1 MTDLR
6 DRLTQTLGDAYT
18 LEQELGGG
26 GMSRVFRARDNT
38 LRRTVVVKVLPPELT
53 AGVNIERF
61 NREILLAARLQHPHI
76 VPVHS
81 AGDMDGLPW
90 FTMPFVEGESLRT
103 HLAAGPLSITETVG
117 ILRDVARA
125 LAYAHER
132 GIVHRDI
139 KPDNILLSG
148 GSATV
153 ADFGIAKAISAARTG
168 GDSETLTQVG
178 TSIGTP
184 AYMAP
189 EQAAGDPETDH
200 HADIYSFG
208 CVAYEMLSGRPPFVE
223 TTQRKLMTAHMA
235 HAPQPIA
242 ELRADTPTALADLVM
257 RCLAKESTE
266 RPAHA
271 TDLVRTLDSVTT
283 GEGRQPAMPGILLG
297 GPRMLL
303 KALGVYALAFVAVA
317 IIARAAIVGIG
328 LPDWVFPGALIVMA
342 LGLPVILVTGYVQRV
357 TQRAMETTPTYTPGG
372 TPSLAQG
379 TMATMALKA
388 SPHLSWRR
396 AARGGVIAMAAFVVL
411 VGGFMLLRA
420 LGIGPAASLFAAGS
434 LQQDDRLVM
443 ADFTVNGPDSA
454 LGRVVSD
461 AVRAGLSQSAVLTIL
476 SPDEISGALARMQR
490 PRDAGM
496 DLETAREVAQREN
509 AKAVVH
515 GTVTQ
520 VGTSYI
526 VSVSLVTADSG
537 RELTSFRATAA
548 AADGIIDAADELA
561 RKLRAKSG
569 ESLRAVNAAPSLARV
584 TTSSLAAL
592 RLYSAGQRANDALD
606 RVSAMRYLR
615 EAVAVDSTFAEAWR
629 LLAVTMGNYGMP
641 VASFD
646 SAITRAYELRDRLP
660 DNARDRIIGTYY
672 SGTGNDRAR
681 AIEAWE
687 RMLARGDSFPLL
699 NLAGLLGSRRE
710 FARAELLLRASAERG
725 GVTLRRLM
733 ALVNV
738 LSQRG
743 KWQASD
749 SVLAEVEARFPTS
762 PDVRQARLVKLEDS
776 GDIEAWRRGVD
787 SAMQVRNPENP
798 TWAIDRAARLADVE
812 GRGREFMRLR
822 REQWRIDSTL
832 GRTTPSSFSSGV
844 ALNARLRHGLP
855 FEAELLAFEDHL
867 VRDPLSSHPA
877 WDAPY
882 MQVAGVL
889 ARAGQVQRARE
900 VLDQFHGEVTDT
912 ALLRDRRPGVD
923 RVLGLIAAAEGRWA
937 EAVRRFRA
945 GDSLPDGPV
954 NACDFCL
961 QLDLLEIFA
970 DAGMADSALA
980 QYEAYRRTPW
990 GSRPRVGPDLTIR
1003 ALALEAVGKIY
1014 ELRGD
1019 TAKAVEAYRDF
1030 VERWKN
1036 ADPELQPRVTEA
1048 RRRLEALTPVERVRR

>member
-90 FTMPFVEGESLRT
+90 FTMPFIEGESLRAR
-103 HLAAGPLSITETVG
+103 LGQGSLPVTETVG

-208 CVAYEMLSGRPPFVE
+208 CVAYEMLSGRPPFLE

-235 HAPQPIA
+235 RAPQSIA
-242 ELRADTPTALADLVM
+242 ELRPDAPAALANLVM
-257 RCLAKESTE
+257 RCLAKEATE
-266 RPAHA
+266 RPGHA
-271 TDLVRTLDSVTT
+271 TDLVRALDSVTT

-396 AARGGVIAMAAFVVL
+396 TARGGVIAMAAFVVL
-411 VGGFMLLRA
+411 VGGFMVLRA

-434 LQQDDRLVM
+434 LEQDDRLVM
-443 ADFTVNGPDSA
+443 ADFTVNGLDSA

-476 SPDEISGALARMQR
+476 SPTEISGALARMQR
-490 PRDAGM
+490 PRDADL

-509 AKAVVH
+509 AKGVVH

-548 AADGIIDAADELA
+548 APDGIIDAADELA

-592 RLYSAGQRANDALD
+592 KLYSAGQRANDAFD

-629 LLAVTMGNYGMP
+629 LLAQTLGNYGMP
-641 VASFD
+641 PSSID
-646 SAITRAYELRDRLP
+646 SAITRAYALRDRLP
-660 DNARDRIIGTYY
+660 DNARDRIVGTYY
-672 SGTGNDRAR
+672 AGTGNDRAK
-681 AIEAWE
+681 AIEAYE
-687 RMLARGDSFPLL
+687 RMLARGDSFPLN
-699 NLAGLLGSRRE
+699 NLGGLLGSRRE
-710 FARAELLLRASAERG
+710 FARAEVLMRASVKRGPSLLRLAR
-725 GVTLRRLM
+725 LRS
-733 ALVNV
+733 V
-738 LSQRG
+738 LEAQG
-743 KWQASD
+743 KWQATD
-749 SVLAEVEARFPTS
+749 SIRAEIEARFPMS
-762 PDVRQARLVKLEDS
+762 LQVREDRLAKLEDS
-776 GDIEAWRRGVD
+776 GDLEAWRRGVD

-798 TWAIDRAARLADVE
+798 TWAIGRAAELAERE
-812 GRGREFMRLR
+812 GRGRDMNRLL
-822 REQWRIDSTL
+822 REVWRVDSAV
-832 GRTTPSSFSSGV
+832 GRSTPSSTSSGI
-844 ALNARLRHGLP
+844 ALLQRIQAGLP
-855 FEAELLAFEDHL
+855 FDDELRAFEEHL
-867 VRDPLSSHPA
+867 ERVPLSSHPPQ
-877 WDAPY
+877 DAPY
-882 MQVAGVL
+882 LGAAGVL
-889 ARAGQVQRARE
+889 AGAGQVRRARE
-900 VLDQFHGEVTDT
+900 VLDQYRAAVTDS
-912 ALLRDRRPGVD
+912 ALLRRLQPRLD
-923 RVLGLIAAAEGRWA
+923 RVLGRIAVAEERWSDA
-937 EAVRRFRA
+937 LRHFRA
-945 GDSLPDGPV
+945 ADSLPDGP
-954 NACDFCL
+954 AGSCDFCL
-961 QLDLLEIFA
+961 PLDLLDVFA
-970 DAGMADSALA
+970 AAGMADSALA

-1003 ALALEAVGKIY
+1003 ALALEAVGKMY

-1036 ADPELQPRVTEA
+1036 ADPELQPRVSEA
-1048 RRRLEALTPVERVRR
+1048 RRRLEALTPVERIRR